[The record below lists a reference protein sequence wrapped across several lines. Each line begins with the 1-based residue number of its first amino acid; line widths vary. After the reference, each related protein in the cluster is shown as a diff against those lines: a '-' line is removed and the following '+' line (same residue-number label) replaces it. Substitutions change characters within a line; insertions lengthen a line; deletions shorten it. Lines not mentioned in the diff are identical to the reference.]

1 MVRFRYQSSVSI
13 ETEDVRI
20 AARVSISVGS
30 RYRELRRRR
39 TSADLRSELSC
50 YSTPAELRDLE
61 AILDRYADDDTEEIR
76 AVLAGQAM
84 TRLTTSRL
92 RGPVG

>member
-13 ETEDVRI
+13 ETEDVRVT
-20 AARVSISVGS
+20 ARVSITLGS
-30 RYRELRRRR
+30 RARELRRRR
-39 TSADLRSELSC
+39 STDLRRELSC
-50 YSTPAELRDLE
+50 YSTPSELRDLE
-61 AILDRYADDDTEEIR
+61 AILDRYADDETEEIR

-84 TRLTTSRL
+84 NRLTDSRR

>member
-20 AARVSISVGS
+20 AARLSITVGS
-30 RYRELRRRR
+30 RFRELRRRR
-39 TSADLRSELSC
+39 SADLRNELSC

-61 AILDRYADDDTEEIR
+61 AILDRYEDDETAEIR

-84 TRLTTSRL
+84 NRLTASRA